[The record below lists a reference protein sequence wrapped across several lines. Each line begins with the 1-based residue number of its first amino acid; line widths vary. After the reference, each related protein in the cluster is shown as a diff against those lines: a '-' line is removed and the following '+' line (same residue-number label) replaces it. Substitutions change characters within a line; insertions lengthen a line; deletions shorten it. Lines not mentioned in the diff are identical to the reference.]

1 MLLDKPRILVVDDE
15 AIVRKVVQRR
25 LEKSGYECAAVPNA
39 ADADELLKQ
48 EAFTLMLLDIV
59 MPGKSGIDYLPEV
72 VAKYRDTAVVM
83 LTAADDTSTL
93 VTAMREG
100 AYDFITKPAD
110 HDELILKVGRALERR
125 ATRFIREYQDQLEQQ
140 VARRTL
146 ERQVAQRTQFHEEQ
160 LRKLAVLN
168 SMFQEHLSQFL
179 VTQGSYNRLETA
191 VCESRTLLQ
200 DWSRLANLEPQGVVS
215 IDLRTSIDA
224 VASVAPLE
232 RPDLFPRSAPDGTVT
247 ILFSD
252 IEGFT
257 QMTERLG
264 DQRAQQV
271 LKGHNDIVRHQVVAH
286 GGFEVKSSG
295 DGFMLAFS
303 SARRAIQ
310 CSIAIQRAFAAHS
323 DGHAD
328 EPIRVRIGLHTGELI
343 QEMEDF
349 FGKNVTIASRIADQA
364 QGGEILV
371 SALLKELTESG
382 GDIRFVRE
390 RGLELKGLT
399 GVNRLFAVVWE

>member
-1 MLLDKPRILVVDDE
+1 MLLHKPRILVVDDE
-15 AIVRKVVQRR
+15 VIAREVLRRR
-25 LEKSGYECAAVPNA
+25 LEKSGYACAAVPNA
-39 ADADELLKQ
+39 ADADELLKH
-48 EAFTLMLLDIV
+48 EEFNLMILDIV

-72 VAKYRDTAVVM
+72 VARYRDTAVVM
-83 LTAADDTSTL
+83 LTADGDTST
-93 VTAMREG
+93 VVKAMREG
-100 AYDFITKPAD
+100 AYDYITKPVD
-110 HDELILKVGRALERR
+110 HDELISKIGRALERR
-125 ATRFIREYQDQLEQQ
+125 AAGFIREYQDQLEQQ

-146 ERQVAQRTQFHEEQ
+146 EQQVARRTQDHEGQ

-168 SMFQEHLSQFL
+168 NLFQEHLGQFL
-179 VTQGSYNRLETA
+179 VTQESYKRFQTT
-191 VCESRTLLQ
+191 VGESPLLQ
-200 DWSRLANLEPQGVVS
+200 QRSRPADLESQGVAS
-215 IDLRTSIDA
+215 IDLQTTIDA
-224 VASVAPLE
+224 VASAAPIEEPEL
-232 RPDLFPRSAPDGTVT
+232 RPHTAPDGTVT

-271 LKGHNDIVRHQVVAH
+271 LRGHNDIVRHQVAAH

-310 CSIAIQRAFAAHS
+310 CSIAIQRAFAAHI
-323 DGHAD
+323 DVHAD

-343 QEMEDF
+343 REMEDF
-349 FGKNVTIASRIADQA
+349 FGKNVIVASRIADQA

-390 RGLELKGLT
+390 RGVELKGLA
-399 GVNRLFAVVWE
+399 GVNRVYSVVWE

>member
-1 MLLDKPRILVVDDE
+1 MLMDKPRILVVDDE
-15 AIVRKVVQRR
+15 VIVRKVVQRR
-25 LEKSGYECAAVPNA
+25 LEKSGYLCAAVPNA
-39 ADADELLKQ
+39 SDADELLKK
-48 EAFTLMLLDIV
+48 EAFNLMLLDIV

-83 LTAADDTSTL
+83 LTSDGDTST
-93 VTAMREG
+93 VVNAMREG

-110 HDELILKVGRALERR
+110 HDELISKVGRALERR

-146 ERQVAQRTQFHEEQ
+146 EQQVARRAQDHEGQ

-168 SMFQEHLSQFL
+168 SLFQEHLGRFL
-179 VTQGSYNRLETA
+179 VTQVSYDRFQTA
-191 VCESRTLLQ
+191 TGESRTLLQ
-200 DWSRLANLEPQGVVS
+200 EWSSLANLEPQGAAS
-215 IDLRTSIDA
+215 IDLQSSFDA
-224 VASVAPLE
+224 AASAAPIE
-232 RPDLFPRSAPDGTVT
+232 QPDLRPHTAPDGIVT

-271 LKGHNDIVRHQVVAH
+271 LRGHNDIVRHQVEAH

-310 CSIAIQRAFAAHS
+310 CSIAIQRAFAS
-323 DGHAD
+323 RSEGHAD
-328 EPIRVRIGLHTGELI
+328 EPNRVRIGLHTWRV
-343 QEMEDF
+343 DP
-349 FGKNVTIASRIADQA
+349 RD
-364 QGGEILV
+364 GG
-371 SALLKELTESG
+371 LL
-382 GDIRFVRE
+382 R
-390 RGLELKGLT
+390 
-399 GVNRLFAVVWE
+399 